1 VQRHHFQ
8 PWRLELQPMR
18 PHRAA
23 ALRAATAAQVLT
35 NFGEVFT
42 SGHDAARSHMETFEA
57 QNVDLFIS
65 HSWGAEGYQ
74 KYLALCYHLNVN
86 IAIKVA
92 FLTFAIFGLV
102 LVLLA
107 GGPDALSGSPALLP
121 LTVDLP
127 VVVFFIF
134 FFYGHVLACGR
145 CSPSLWLDKICIP
158 QADEVVK
165 EECVRRLPEYLKAS
179 SQMLVLWDRTYFER
193 MWCNLKKHTDRQAVV
208 MLPLWLAP
216 WLLLIIL
223 IDWMSIRIFSLWWVV
238 DSSGIP
244 SVDGS
249 YQSYFM
255 RNIVYHFYNSL
266 AYMPAGLV
274 AALVFRRNL
283 QLHRAMLSQLADFE
297 VRSAKLSM
305 ERDRPMLEA
314 QITALYDEIEDAPI
328 HVAFG
333 AEADSHVAEALL
345 PVNDLRSPSVRVIT
359 SYPSPE
365 KCLDLF
371 NADVSGTLLREVQMR
386 SGDRNLPL
394 KAFWPW
400 VVNVAHVFLWGEI
413 LKTTLP
419 ERFLEGV

>member
-1 VQRHHFQ
+1 
-8 PWRLELQPMR
+8 MR

-165 EECVRRLPEYLKAS
+165 EECVRRLPEYLKA
-179 SQMLVLWDRTYFER
+179 
-193 MWCNLKKHTDRQAVV
+193 VV

-266 AYMPAGLV
+266 AYMPAG
-274 AALVFRRNL
+274 
-283 QLHRAMLSQLADFE
+283 
-297 VRSAKLSM
+297 
-305 ERDRPMLEA
+305 
-314 QITALYDEIEDAPI
+314 
-328 HVAFG
+328 
-333 AEADSHVAEALL
+333 
-345 PVNDLRSPSVRVIT
+345 VNGS
-359 SYPSPE
+359 
-365 KCLDLF
+365 
-371 NADVSGTLLREVQMR
+371 
-386 SGDRNLPL
+386 
-394 KAFWPW
+394 
-400 VVNVAHVFLWGEI
+400 
-413 LKTTLP
+413 
-419 ERFLEGV
+419 